1 MQIPLLNEYW
11 FFSIIGAIEYLYC
24 KDGKMVE
31 TGKFCD
37 MVNDCEDGFDEEN
50 CEWKIKETSKGN

>member
-1 MQIPLLNEYW
+1 MNIG